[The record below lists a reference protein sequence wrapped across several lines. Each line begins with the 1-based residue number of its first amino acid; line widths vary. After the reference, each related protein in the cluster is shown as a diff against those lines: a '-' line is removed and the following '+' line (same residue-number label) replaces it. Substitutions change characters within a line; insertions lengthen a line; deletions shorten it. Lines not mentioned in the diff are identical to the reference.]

1 MNSVPT
7 NAAPRTLRELRDG
20 IEAGRHTGAQVY
32 AAVDGR
38 TVVDRALGEAR
49 PGVPMRTSTI
59 VEWASATKPVT
70 CVALM
75 RLVDTGLLGLD
86 DPVHKHLPEFTATGD
101 FPGKNE
107 VTVRR
112 LLTHT
117 AGLTSTL
124 TGVEPPER
132 MVADICA
139 SPLAPGW
146 RPGQRSAYNSVAMWI
161 VAALVARLSG
171 RRFGDFVRT
180 EVFGPAGVEEAWIGM
195 PDEEYDAR
203 WDDLAV
209 IDGFPRSGT
218 RDWVTWER
226 PTGGCHGP
234 IRELGRFYAAFL
246 AGRLCSPGAVA
257 EMTRPQVAG
266 VYDEYVHATVD
277 RGLGFLLRSSYAGH
291 GYGPHASPDTY
302 GHGGRNWCVGLADPA
317 CGLAAAVYWNGMADD
332 DVQAVRQP
340 ATLAA
345 LYADLGLVT

>member
-1 MNSVPT
+1 MNG
-7 NAAPRTLRELRDG
+7 APRTLRELRRG
-20 IEAGRHTGAQVY
+20 IEEGRHTGAQVY
-32 AAVDGR
+32 ASLNGR
-38 TVVDRALGEAR
+38 TVLDLALGQAR
-49 PGVPMRTSTI
+49 PDVPMRTSTI

-75 RLVDTGLLGLD
+75 RLVDAGLLGLD
-86 DPVHKHLPEFTATGD
+86 DPVHKHLPEFAAG
-101 FPGKNE
+101 GKE
-107 VTVRR
+107 DVAVRH

-124 TGVEPPER
+124 TGVVPPER

-146 RPGQRSAYNSVAMWI
+146 RPGRRSAYNSVAMWI
-161 VAALVARLSG
+161 VAGLVARLSG

-180 EVFGPAGVEEAWIGM
+180 DVFGPAGVEEAWIGM
-195 PDEEYDAR
+195 PEEEYDAR
-203 WDDLAV
+203 RDDLAV
-209 IDGFPRSGT
+209 IAGSPRSGT

-226 PTGGCHGP
+226 PTGGGHGP
-234 IRELGRFYAAFL
+234 IRELGRFYEAFL
-246 AGRLCSPGAVA
+246 AGRLCSAGAVA

-266 VYDEYVHATVD
+266 AYDEYLRATVD
-277 RGLGFLLRSSYAGH
+277 RGLGFLLRTSYAGH
-291 GYGPHASPDTY
+291 TYGPHASPDTY

-317 CGLAAAVYWNGMADD
+317 HGLAAAVYWNGLADSD
-332 DVQAVRQP
+332 LQALRQP